1 MDLENLGKLDEKA
14 IEMVTPNFKR
24 VSMLEF
30 HPYLPLSV
38 NIPVVYTESYAWGFW
53 NLYSNN
59 IY

>member
-38 NIPVVYTESYAWGFW
+38 NIPVVYAESYAWGF
-53 NLYSNN
+53 
-59 IY
+59 